1 MSSFFF
7 FVFPIP
13 CSSFLAV
20 CCQNIFGKCSGNQ
33 QTAADLATP
42 SVPAGTFGYACGAGF
57 HYKAHGEGILRPGG
71 GPANDK
77 AACCAADVVGKCSG
91 NTATATN
98 LAEASTPAGT
108 FQYACGATHK
118 LKAAAMTIALS
129 GADAAARTAICC
141 DAIVSGK
148 CGGNTATAT
157 DLAQASTPAG
167 TFQYAC
173 PTSYKLKTTPAAIT
187 GKTTA
192 LCCDATAGMCAG
204 NSVTATGLEP
214 HGTRRLGAHL
224 AGTFDFKCAV
234 GKQLKTGADMITGA
248 TDVLCCDKIPA
259 GSTTEGDFVAFEPTY
274 VIPDKSKRE
283 KEVFTTVDKTQA
295 YKIALKRNN
304 KVVGSRR
311 LASHA
316 TKIAVAMTKMTLTGA
331 GVSNTYTFQSVI
343 MKTVPKQDLAYNWYV
358 ARSSNSGPSAITCN
372 NPNYKDYPGT
382 RFNGGTTCPAWCA
395 KKGGTWTDG
404 SKCYADKTTSKKA
417 TGCCIVPAKDYY
429 WGLKQV
435 SFAADCSSKTS
446 CKIPANSP
454 SVGGAMNAL
463 TAFKTTPYTS
473 ANLDEMKVSF
483 FLFIF
488 FHEIF

>member
-1 MSSFFF
+1 M
-7 FVFPIP
+7 
-13 CSSFLAV
+13 
-20 CCQNIFGKCSGNQ
+20 
-33 QTAADLATP
+33 
-42 SVPAGTFGYACGAGF
+42 PAGTFGYACGAGF

-343 MKTVPKQDLAYNWYV
+343 MKTVPEQDLAYNWYV